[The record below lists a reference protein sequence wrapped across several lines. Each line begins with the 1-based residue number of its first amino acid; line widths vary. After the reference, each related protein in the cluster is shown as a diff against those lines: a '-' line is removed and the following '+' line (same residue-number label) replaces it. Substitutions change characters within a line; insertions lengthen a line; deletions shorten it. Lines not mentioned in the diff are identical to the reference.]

1 MRPTRPYR
9 ALRATVGTVAIGLVL
24 GLWAH
29 ARLTGGSLSTLW
41 EVVVLA
47 IVIAGGYSVFGRR
60 TMSAA
65 MDHAQ
70 ELTDGS
76 SGQDDQDT
84 KENE

>member
-24 GLWAH
+24 GLWAQ

-65 MDHAQ
+65 MDDAQ
-70 ELTDGS
+70 QLTDGS
-76 SGQDDQDT
+76 SGQDDQET